1 MANAYEGYIYVNSS
15 ETSTKTI
22 GHDRGSNKDG
32 LIFITKDGRIQPS
45 GSKHQAIFL
54 NEKDSNTFLFLNNG
68 TLQGTS
74 DKASVE
80 IGVNNQNGADIG
92 FFFNAGKIGN
102 NVSKFGVV
110 VWGNNNENNKDRSTI
125 YDFTNIGTIE
135 GKNGEAIYLGNTY
148 ITTFT
153 NWNSIKS
160 NKKGV
165 NVNLG
170 ANIKYFTNIGTIE
183 GEAIA
188 LRNDTNGN
196 NSATIEN
203 LINFGTIKS
212 NSSNKQI
219 HGINLEKGTKIDNFY
234 NAKSGIITGGNNS
247 KFGILSYDSTINTF
261 KNSGTIESQ
270 NGEALYLRNSTI
282 TNFEN
287 SGSIIGQ
294 NYGIQLYGGKI
305 TTLTN
310 SGLIKSKEN
319 RDQSDKPV
327 QFNYTAS
334 ALNIQDATIDTFT
347 NSGTLEGIL

>member
-1 MANAYEGYIYVNSS
+1 M
-15 ETSTKTI
+15 
-22 GHDRGSNKDG
+22 
-32 LIFITKDGRIQPS
+32 GR
-45 GSKHQAIFL
+45 
-54 NEKDSNTFLFLNNG
+54 
-68 TLQGTS
+68 LQE
-74 DKASVE
+74 V
-80 IGVNNQNGADIG
+80 
-92 FFFNAGKIGN
+92 
-102 NVSKFGVV
+102 
-110 VWGNNNENNKDRSTI
+110 
-125 YDFTNIGTIE
+125 
-135 GKNGEAIYLGNTY
+135 
-148 ITTFT
+148 
-153 NWNSIKS
+153 
-160 NKKGV
+160 
-165 NVNLG
+165 
-170 ANIKYFTNIGTIE
+170 
-183 GEAIA
+183 
-188 LRNDTNGN
+188 GN
-196 NSATIEN
+196 NSAA
-203 LINFGTIKS
+203 
-212 NSSNKQI
+212 
-219 HGINLEKGTKIDNFY
+219 INLGKNNDRTTTTTITTFDNQ
-234 NAKSGIITGGNNS
+234 GLIGGNNS